1 MKRSDQKTLIEW
13 CITNIADASDSDMAM
28 IGSHAKEFKAT
39 GNLRKTAVD
48 SLERI
53 VARIK
58 RRLSGEPVPKLTN

>member
-13 CITNIADASDSDMAM
+13 CIANMEDASDSDTAM
-28 IGSHAKEFKAT
+28 IGAHAKEFKAT

-58 RRLSGEPVPKLTN
+58 RRQSGEPAPKPTN

>member
-1 MKRSDQKTLIEW
+1 MKRADQKTLIEW
-13 CITNIADASDSDMAM
+13 CIANMAEASDSDTAM
-28 IGSHAKEFKAT
+28 IGAHAKEFKAT

-58 RRLSGEPVPKLTN
+58 RRQSGTPPIRPTN